1 MDSLPVPYVIVM
13 FIVAVGVTLPG
24 ANRAL
29 DKSMGVGVS
38 SAIEVLITNP
48 VEAVFVGSAVLV
60 DVLPVLPGLDVE
72 VLIDMAGLD
81 VSVAVF
87 VTV

>member
-24 ANRAL
+24 AESAL
-29 DKSMGVGVS
+29 DESMGVGVS

>member
-24 ANRAL
+24 AESAL
-29 DKSMGVGVS
+29 DESMGVGVS

-60 DVLPVLPGLDVE
+60 LPVLPGLDVE
-72 VLIDMAGLD
+72 VLIEMAGLD